1 MKPSGE
7 EFFWEKHG
15 LWRHEQKNRVT
26 RLEKQLKARWEL
38 EELIEEQV
46 NRFSAHYNRAMVPT
60 KLHDI
65 PQLLMPKWATPFEL
79 AAKAWFGDWR
89 PTAILQLVRGLFCS
103 SSSSSSL
110 FSDSNEQLLSQL
122 IHETR
127 IEETIID
134 EEMAE
139 IQATCILHLPF
150 VSFNIQ
156 SGGAALASVQS
167 EFKKIERV
175 ITKAQQLR

>member
-1 MKPSGE
+1 
-7 EFFWEKHG
+7 
-15 LWRHEQKNRVT
+15 
-26 RLEKQLKARWEL
+26 
-38 EELIEEQV
+38 
-46 NRFSAHYNRAMVPT
+46 MVPT
-60 KLHDI
+60 QLQDI
-65 PQLLMPKWATPFEL
+65 PQLLVPKWSPPFEL

-89 PTAILQLVRGLFCS
+89 PTAILQLVRGLVCS
-103 SSSSSSL
+103 SSSLSSS
-110 FSDSNEQLLSQL
+110 SSEEQLLSQL

-127 IEETIID
+127 IEETVLD

-156 SGGAALASVQS
+156 SGRAALACVQL